1 MVAVAKGDTHPME
14 ATRVLVI
21 EDDTVLRRTLARG
34 LGGHGMV
41 VSTAGDG
48 GSALACLDQ
57 AEPTFDVI
65 VLDIGLPDSDGRD
78 VCQAIRARG
87 IQTPV
92 LFLTARGQVGDVLSG
107 FAAGGDD
114 YLSKPFHVGELLA
127 RVSALARR
135 PEPTSVT
142 RPIQTHLDPRT
153 HSLVSASGT
162 HSLTPTEYRLLAAL
176 LGSPGQVLRRRQL
189 IAAAWPDG
197 AIVSDNTLDQ
207 YVAKLRRKL
216 ANAGNTCA
224 IVTAHGVG
232 YQLLATS

>member
-1 MVAVAKGDTHPME
+1 ME
-14 ATRVLVI
+14 AARVLVV
-21 EDDTVLRRTLARG
+21 EDDSSLRRTVARG
-34 LGGHGMV
+34 LSGHGLS

-48 GSALACLDQ
+48 GSALAYVDGT
-57 AEPTFDVI
+57 AAPFDVI

-114 YLSKPFHVGELLA
+114 YLSKPFHVDELLA

-135 PEPTSVT
+135 KEAAPVG
-142 RPIQTHLDPRT
+142 RRAQTHLDPLT
-153 HSLVSASGT
+153 HSLVSSSGT
-162 HSLTPTEYRLLAAL
+162 YSLTPTEYRLLAAL
-176 LGSPGQVLRRRQL
+176 MGSPGQILRRRAL
-189 IAAAWPDG
+189 ISAAWPAG

-207 YVAKLRRKL
+207 YVARLRRKL
-216 ANAGNTCA
+216 GEADDTRS

-232 YQLLATS
+232 YQFT

>member
-1 MVAVAKGDTHPME
+1 ME
-14 ATRVLVI
+14 AARVLVI
-21 EDDTVLRRTLARG
+21 EDDPSLRRTVARG
-34 LGGHGMV
+34 LIGHGMS

-48 GSALACLDQ
+48 GSALACLDD
-57 AEPTFDVI
+57 AEGPFQVI

-92 LFLTARGQVGDVLSG
+92 LFLTARGLVGDVLSG

-114 YLSKPFHVGELLA
+114 YLSKPFHFSELLA

-135 PEPTSVT
+135 SEGSRDSGDQGAAPAAK
-142 RPIQTHLDPRT
+142 THLDPRT
-153 HSLVSASGT
+153 HSLVTAGGS
-162 HSLTPTEYRLLAAL
+162 HSLTPTEYRLLATL
-176 LGSPGQVLRRRQL
+176 MGSPGKVLRRREL
-189 IAAAWPDG
+189 TSTAWPAG

-207 YVAKLRRKL
+207 YMARLRRKL
-216 ANAGNTCA
+216 DGADKTHS

-232 YQLLATS
+232 YRFT

>member
-1 MVAVAKGDTHPME
+1 ME

-21 EDDTVLRRTLARG
+21 EDDASLRRTVARG
-34 LGGHGMV
+34 LTEHAMS

-48 GSALACLDQ
+48 GSALARLDH
-57 AEPTFDVI
+57 AESTFDVI

-114 YLSKPFHVGELLA
+114 YLPKPFHVGELLA

-135 PEPTSVT
+135 AGAPTAS

-162 HSLTPTEYRLLAAL
+162 YSLTPTEYRLLATL

-197 AIVSDNTLDQ
+197 AVVSENTLDQ
-207 YVAKLRRKL
+207 YLTKLRRKL
-216 ANAGNTCA
+216 AIACTSLT

-232 YQLLATS
+232 YRLA

>member
-1 MVAVAKGDTHPME
+1 ME
-14 ATRVLVI
+14 AARILVV
-21 EDDTVLRRTLARG
+21 EDDPSLRRTVARA
-34 LGGHGMV
+34 LSEHGMS

-48 GSALACLDQ
+48 GSALSCID
-57 AEPTFDVI
+57 EDGIFHVI

-92 LFLTARGQVGDVLSG
+92 LFLTARGLVGDVLSG

-114 YLSKPFHVGELLA
+114 YLPKPFHISELLA

-135 PEPTSVT
+135 REPNPAAPTAH
-142 RPIQTHLDPRT
+142 THLDPRT
-153 HSLVSASGT
+153 HSLVTASGN

-176 LGSPGQVLRRRQL
+176 MGSPGKILRRTEL
-189 IAAAWPDG
+189 TSTAWPAG

-207 YVAKLRRKL
+207 YVARLRRKL
-216 ANAGNTCA
+216 GKADKTHS

-232 YQLLATS
+232 YRFT

>member
-1 MVAVAKGDTHPME
+1 ME
-14 ATRVLVI
+14 AARVLVI
-21 EDDTVLRRTLARG
+21 EDDASLRRTVARG
-34 LGGHGMV
+34 LEGHGLS

-48 GSALACLDQ
+48 ASALACVDGD
-57 AEPTFDVI
+57 EGFDVI

-92 LFLTARGQVGDVLSG
+92 LFLTARGQVEDVLSG

-114 YLSKPFHVGELLA
+114 YLAKPFHIAELLA

-135 PEPTSVT
+135 NEPNVAAQ
-142 RPIQTHLDPRT
+142 PAQTHLDPRT
-153 HSLVSASGT
+153 HSLVSSTGT
-162 HSLTPTEYRLLAAL
+162 YSLTPTEYRLLAAL
-176 LGSPGQVLRRRQL
+176 LGSPGQVLRRREL
-189 IAAAWPDG
+189 TAAAWPAG

-207 YVAKLRRKL
+207 YIARLRRKL
-216 ANAGNTCA
+216 AEADDTRE

-232 YQLLATS
+232 YRIT

>member
-1 MVAVAKGDTHPME
+1 ME
-14 ATRVLVI
+14 AARVLVV
-21 EDDTVLRRTLARG
+21 EDDSSLRRAVARG
-34 LGGHGMV
+34 LSGHGLS

-48 GSALACLDQ
+48 GSALACVDGT
-57 AEPTFDVI
+57 EGPFDVI

-78 VCQAIRARG
+78 VCQALRARG

-114 YLSKPFHVGELLA
+114 YLSKPFHVDELLA

-135 PEPTSVT
+135 KEAAPAARSA
-142 RPIQTHLDPRT
+142 QTHLDPLT
-153 HSLVSASGT
+153 HSLVSSSGT
-162 HSLTPTEYRLLAAL
+162 YSLTPTEYRLLAAL
-176 LGSPGQVLRRRQL
+176 MGSPGQILRRRAL
-189 IAAAWPDG
+189 ISAAWPAG

-207 YVAKLRRKL
+207 YVARLRRKL
-216 ANAGNTCA
+216 GEADNSRS

-232 YQLLATS
+232 YQFI

>member
-1 MVAVAKGDTHPME
+1 ME
-14 ATRVLVI
+14 ASRVLVI
-21 EDDTVLRRTLARG
+21 EDDASLRRTVGRG
-34 LGGHGMV
+34 LSGHGLF

-48 GSALACLDQ
+48 TSALARIDGDEGF
-57 AEPTFDVI
+57 AVI

-114 YLSKPFHVGELLA
+114 YLAKPFHIAELLA

-135 PEPTSVT
+135 NEPNLTT
-142 RPIQTHLDPRT
+142 QPAQTHLDPRT
-153 HSLVSASGT
+153 HSLVSSTGT
-162 HSLTPTEYRLLAAL
+162 YSLTPTEYRLLAAL
-176 LGSPGQVLRRRQL
+176 MGSPGQVLRRREL
-189 IAAAWPDG
+189 TAAAWPAG

-207 YVAKLRRKL
+207 YIARLRRKL
-216 ANAGNTCA
+216 AEADDTREV
-224 IVTAHGVG
+224 VTAHGVG
-232 YQLLATS
+232 YRIT